1 MANVKVAIRVRPL
14 NAREIADGGRLAV
27 QVEDKFVKIRNVKL
41 DGRTD
46 GAVDSREKLLEFC
59 FDYCYWSVD
68 PEDSHCA
75 SQEEVFQDLGVLA
88 LSGASEGYNVCLFAY
103 GQTGSGKTYTMMGT
117 PDSIGLTPR
126 ICQGLFRSEDTFPD
140 GQNSSRVEISFL
152 EIYNERVRDL
162 LSGGE
167 QKKRASLRV
176 REHPEKGPY
185 VQDLSQH
192 VVSDCKQA
200 MDLLEKGIANRIT
213 AATHIHD
220 ASSRSHA
227 IFTIQYTQAIL
238 ENNLP
243 SETVSKINLVDLA
256 GSERAD
262 PHYCRDRLTE
272 GSNINKS
279 LVTLG
284 IVISALAQNSQMSS
298 SCQSINSMA
307 SEGDGSTVGSHSS
320 SLSGGGGGG
329 GGRRHCFI
337 PYRDSVLTWLLK
349 DSLGGNSKTI
359 MIATVSPS
367 ASSYNETLS
376 TLRYAAHARNI
387 VNKPRVNE
395 DANVRLIREL
405 REEIDRLKSMLLSF
419 EMQRNLSPSLSDERD
434 GNLSDIVLQNELKV
448 EQLTKDW
455 SESWRDK
462 KELLEQY
469 SVDINRDRAG
479 FLINSPSPHLVTLD
493 RDVLSTGIVF
503 YHLREGVTR
512 IGPQEQLEEPQI
524 VLQGSASCEI
534 ENHGGVVTLRP
545 LPGCVCLLNDREVTE
560 PCRLA
565 QGTVITLGG
574 LHKFRFNHPAE
585 AAVLR
590 ERRRASEG
598 GMAYTYIDLRPKTP
612 DHSVEEVEVQG
623 QLGACLSPSEEPT
636 ARQRVEGQQRY
647 VESLRQEIQAE
658 QRRAERELERE
669 QAHLRQQHIEIQQWI
684 LQEKRRLIAVE
695 QRITQESGVQ
705 TDLIAAPLLEQ
716 LRSQALQ
723 DQEGLPVDRPSQ
735 VVRARKKVVQEEL
748 LKHHS
753 LCRAESRIRRKRLH
767 YQLERIARK
776 RHLLEAKREL
786 QQLEGA
792 LPLGPDSPES
802 PELGSPSKLRG
813 RPFVCRRHSFSA
825 DLLSRLYPQHTPIFR
840 HFLKRNRSIELTSNS
855 STTSDSIGS
864 RKWVSDECLPRERTQ
879 SCSGTLFSG
888 QSQSCRSRVSSSE
901 NIRQTGKEESK
912 GHPRQERPERK
923 PLLPNRD
930 LSFKNRS
937 DQKSTVTLKSP
948 LGTALQP
955 VRKENIQGPTTP
967 KPSSQ
972 IVPRMNEIT
981 QPHAGNNGLETIRK
995 TFSHSVGPRLKT
1007 ALSKVFRKPPSGAN
1021 GGRGPKPLGRIAS
1034 KFHWRQRRDRSHK
1047 DNKMSRSKCAVK
1059 TAVSCEELDQR
1070 TLFEDIRQR
1079 RWHSS
1084 EALVNKTSRWVE
1096 RQQGL
1101 IGWEEEQE
1109 YRDAGTSDCES
1120 LFSLDSLS
1128 SAYATALA
1136 EQLRHEEAA
1145 QSEAESE
1152 DSQMSKDSLTVES
1165 SGKYSTMERLN
1176 QTVVPTYPLVTD
1188 CSHSS
1193 MWDNRTSEISLDWD
1207 SCQEPQ
1213 VIPAEAYWSQQGSPK
1228 SRHSVATRKP
1238 PSRNPLV
1245 AESSSRDNVHKLI
1258 EDFRNMHTTSTS
1270 SPRSL
1275 SSCSVREPEN
1285 LLALTDAWSSTDA
1298 ADSPR
1303 IYRDS
1308 LPFQRKMMFR
1318 GIESSSSSSS
1328 SSPSPTSMNFLDS
1341 QNGSQSYS
1349 SASTSTVG
1357 VNVTV
1362 QEHNVAISRSTSE
1375 TLNFQDSQILT
1386 TPEEALKDN
1395 GCCVEQSERQIENMG
1410 KAVLDRISPTS
1421 LLTLDQSAFVSPTES
1436 HHTEQ
1441 QASQINLLQVFT
1453 DVPVTV
1459 ATDFT
1464 MSSDTEMCAS
1474 GSQFVMHFSSS
1485 PTNQGQILNKMSD
1498 VARSFKPSAEDEV
1511 VCNVNGATE
1520 KLKNIQQYE
1529 FGSTKSFT
1537 RGKTSDV
1544 ETKGTKQNIG
1554 LQQELVKTA
1563 CKNSRKRNK
1572 DQQDA
1577 FMGSLKIPK
1586 RSGTRELG
1594 TLSSAPVGSHE
1605 DIWLDDNNNTS
1616 DSKGEQSS
1624 VEADNPGFD
1633 SVCVDGS
1640 ITQEAVASVA
1650 SPVSDP
1656 VSRKFGQSCQIFEC
1670 SECDDNS
1677 PQSGISVGEWKVV
1690 EKVDVTIKE
1699 IAAEAKVRESQIDN
1713 ARKHQESRKHICKSD
1728 AICSAIDLRI
1738 SEVVKEHLRLSLIG
1752 SNDDGKSR
1760 SQSLNVLSSSAFHF
1774 GCYSDENKW
1783 TERELRDEMSY
1794 QVKEGAVVEHISLE
1808 RTTSENTVDKS
1819 EHLASDMPAELRTNH
1834 GSSMLKSTEVTQNLA
1849 HNFSDVTSNKPVIDH
1864 CDFQNFYANMNT
1876 HSNLTLSSHGYSEL
1890 SDRLTL
1896 QVISSSSKSDSSSAR
1911 KSIESQENPV
1921 EEDGIIQEMNDSGKQ
1936 KETSHLNPIISET
1949 CLNEVDTHSCLDS
1962 NAVNPDCP
1970 EFHQIPLETPS
1981 ALSDTKEN
1989 CGCNDLKDVCM
2000 EATSGVEGKGGYSY
2014 KQNSQRMSQEHFQN
2028 GPDTSGAIK
2037 LLSDGGSLHFKPQQN
2052 TPTDENVS
2060 MKGFAVTRGCNGNGE
2075 TDKTTGGK
2083 PCISAQDQFSSP
2095 QTHSINLAQTCV
2107 VNLNYNNKCQNVSN
2121 SLCKLDKDTEID
2133 SKQDFLTKNDKGAVT
2148 HQSDAKV
2155 PKIFTESKYGAS
2167 LSGSMQPQHR
2177 TPHGNVMRNTSC
2189 CRSVMS
2195 KQVEQNTSGDKKAKS
2210 KRFRRSEIHTHPT
2223 SSSESSLKSSD
2234 EDEDDDKTTK
2244 AYHSQLSFKWVKPGA
2259 QRQARSND
2267 ADISILVSAS
2277 KSKMK
2282 TCSAGTPGKSEVKIS
2297 RDFTQKIHSLP
2308 SQAVLQKTNV
2318 ENISLYAKTTRP
2330 QHTLNSQDS
2339 PMHFASSDI
2348 NPFVHQWQGDDSNQL
2363 CYKNPVFGSAADLS
2377 CKSPLLNS
2385 AEKCIIRCCSV
2396 ENGLNRQNS
2405 PFNSHLSTYA
2415 TNKGLSSTLS
2425 SMEDYK
2431 EQVNK
2436 TSHLTPCQQASVDT
2450 HTHLTNLTVTDSSS
2464 SNDVPIGFGKS
2475 SSQVD
2480 EIMFVYSS
2488 EQESQASK
2496 TWAQRR
2502 RTCEHGTQTERGLQT
2517 VNIGNGGSV
2526 PKRKERHKRSNTD
2539 VPATQITKVDIKRSP
2554 TWASMESMSAHLSKL
2569 IDSTSD
2575 LLGDVQG
2582 MRAGE
2587 GLKSSPKRGINLSN
2601 ISISYCESNDCTKRE
2616 CSTQTSVDVGI
2627 QTERPS
2633 TPAKKEVAVHQMP
2646 SERSKSQE
2654 VNVIVKVIGSE
2665 VVSVSQDKN
2674 VDCVLKSKANTDEKM
2689 QSVPDLRLN
2698 TATSQSENGPL
2709 KTPPL
2714 KTAGECQKRVRSASS
2729 RGSKQSTPEAVCHK
2743 SVAKPEI
2750 TCKSSKNSYQGNL
2763 SPSLRNDLSLSLKK
2777 QATYTDRA
2785 SSPILTVGARL
2796 HMKQK
2801 GLKSTLCPPKCQD
2814 RNKDNKSDE
2823 GSLTVPSRKQS
2834 ACTTVSEDDKICK
2847 TCKSESVSLERV
2859 SEMSCS
2865 SPIGSNK
2872 CSLSVSSSLDRCSNT
2887 DRRNDT
2893 CEDRSSEWQIMSPQ
2907 WRTSTSAKVLTM
2919 QNHISPILRLTDVH
2933 KQQAK
2938 AQHEKTSS
2946 YARPAVDSVDFCVDS
2961 YNPSPGSNRTVQLQ
2975 EDDMVSLSP
2984 SEANTDVLVNIKP
2997 VTSLLSCQDH
3007 HIVPEDLPMHNKFSN
3022 WSGISHQ
3029 QSKRSNKP
3037 ASFLARDDDKSRNC
3051 AEWGEM
3057 ESLES
3062 TPQSNRRAREIE
3074 RLRQEREQVMATVS
3088 LNMNPAPLT
3097 VELTEA
3103 KLHYGLGE
3111 TDTLLKMLS
3120 PRSREELEQPTSAP
3134 SKQQLYDRHRRG
3146 IEGLRQ
3152 EREER
3157 LQTYRRARSLSPSK
3171 HPRSPLQEAV
3181 SSSKVYSAMP
3191 SRHKE
3196 QLCQEDNTRIPE
3208 PTRGEGQYPS
3218 DIEQLLRD
3226 YGRAREEART
3236 EIAKARERLRE
3247 RTEQEKR
3254 RIQQQTLSQEVKD
3267 DLRHRTRI
3275 SNSTLCTGSSLS
3287 LSSGPTSG
3295 YNSGNTAQ
3303 LQHGNRPLLTGQIVG
3318 FQDEGLTVRTRP
3330 PMCGP
3335 QSVKTQR
3342 AWLSAHDV
3350 RLEPPVTGFEPL
3362 MTSSPSPPTCIRQR
3376 TASFGSSSSIST
3388 TYQDITSSLLG
3399 RALAEVRLASSGDL
3413 SNLLNGKA
3421 TAGWGYQGEERGIQ
3435 AYYKPS
3441 SSPSVHCFL
3450 GAGELDRPLDSLWTI
3465 ISQLSKSHMY
3475 NQSVR
3480 SVWTRPLDDS
3490 TQLVYILTD
3499 PSTCH
3504 LSQPRDF
3511 CCISTESK
3519 QAGLCVLA
3527 MQSVFEESLPRPSV
3541 DAVRGEMMPSC
3552 WVLQPIRCNKQEV
3565 TRVVYLLQVD
3575 LGTPSF
3581 PHRLLN
3587 TVARRQAAVIADL
3600 DVFLASEIHGRKTH

>member
-14 NAREIADGGRLAV
+14 NARESADGGRLAV
-27 QVEDKFVKIRNVKL
+27 QVEDKFVKIRNVKVSILL

-68 PEDSHCA
+68 PTDPHCA
-75 SQEEVFQDLGVLA
+75 SQEEVFQDLGVSV

-126 ICQGLFRSEDTFPD
+126 ICQGLFRSEDTF

-162 LSGGE
+162 LRGGE

-192 VVSDCKQA
+192 VISDCKQA
-200 MDLLEKGIANRIT
+200 MDLLEEGIANRIT
-213 AATHIHD
+213 AATHNHD

-320 SLSGGGGGG
+320 SHSGGGGGG

-367 ASSYNETLS
+367 ANSYNETLS

-395 DANVRLIREL
+395 DVNVRLIREL

-419 EMQRNLSPSLSDERD
+419 EMQRNPSPSLSDERD
-434 GNLSDIVLQNELKV
+434 GNLSEIVLQNELKV

-469 SVDINRDRAG
+469 SVDINRDLAG
-479 FLINSPSPHLVTLD
+479 FLINSLRPHLVTLD
-493 RDVLSTGIVF
+493 RDVLSTGVVF

-512 IGPQEQLEEPQI
+512 IGPQEQFEEPQI

-534 ENHGGVVTLRP
+534 ENHGGMVTLRP

-574 LHKFRFNHPAE
+574 VHKFRFNHPAE

-598 GMAYTYIDLRPKTP
+598 GMTCTYIDLCPLTP
-612 DHSVEEVEVQG
+612 DHSVEEVKLQG
-623 QLGACLSPSEEPT
+623 QLGACLCPSEEPT
-636 ARQRVEGQQRY
+636 ARQRVEVQQRY

-658 QRRAERELERE
+658 QRKAERELERE
-669 QAHLRQQHIEIQQWI
+669 QAHLRQQHSEIQQWI
-684 LQEKRRLIAVE
+684 LQEKLRLTSVE

-705 TDLIAAPLLEQ
+705 TDLVPEPLLER
-716 LRSQALQ
+716 LTSWVSE
-723 DQEGLPVDRPSQ
+723 DQEGHTVDRPSR
-735 VVRARKKVVQEEL
+735 VVRARKKAVQEEL

-786 QQLEGA
+786 QRLERA
-792 LPLGPDSPES
+792 LPPGPDSPES

-813 RPFVCRRHSFSA
+813 RPFVSRRHSFSA
-825 DLLSRLYPQHTPIFR
+825 DLLSRLYPQNTPIF
-840 HFLKRNRSIELTSNS
+840 
-855 STTSDSIGS
+855 S

-888 QSQSCRSRVSSSE
+888 QSQACRRRVSSSE
-901 NIRQTGKEESK
+901 NITQTTKEE
-912 GHPRQERPERK
+912 PQAQPCRERPERK

-937 DQKSTVTLKSP
+937 DQNSTVTLKSP
-948 LGTALQP
+948 LGTTLQP
-955 VRKENIQGPTTP
+955 VSKENTLGPKTH

-972 IVPRMNEIT
+972 IVPCMNEIT
-981 QPHAGNNGLETIRK
+981 QPHACNNGLETVRK
-995 TFSHSVGPRLKT
+995 TFSRSVGPRLKT

-1034 KFHWRQRRDRSHK
+1034 KFHWRQKRHRNLK
-1047 DNKMSRSKCAVK
+1047 DTKMSRSKCAVK

-1070 TLFEDIRQR
+1070 TLFEDIRLR
-1079 RWHSS
+1079 RWHST
-1084 EALVNKTSRWVE
+1084 EALMNKTSRWVE
-1096 RQQGL
+1096 RQGL
-1101 IGWEEEQE
+1101 IGWEEEE
-1109 YRDAGTSDCES
+1109 EDRDAGPSDCES

-1145 QSEAESE
+1145 RSEAESE
-1152 DSQMSKDSLTVES
+1152 DSQMSKDSLAVENS
-1165 SGKYSTMERLN
+1165 RKHSAVERLS
-1176 QTVVPTYPLVTD
+1176 QTVVPTYSLVTD

-1193 MWDNRTSEISLDWD
+1193 MQHNRTAGISLDWD
-1207 SCQEPQ
+1207 SCQKPQ

-1228 SRHSVATRKP
+1228 SRHCSATIKS
-1238 PSRNPLV
+1238 PSHNPLV
-1245 AESSSRDNVHKLI
+1245 ADSSRRDTVHKLI
-1258 EDFRNMHTTSTS
+1258 EDFGNMQTTLTS

-1285 LLALTDAWSSTDA
+1285 MLALTDAWSSTDA

-1308 LPFQRKMMFR
+1308 LPFQSK
-1318 GIESSSSSSS
+1318 
-1328 SSPSPTSMNFLDS
+1328 
-1341 QNGSQSYS
+1341 
-1349 SASTSTVG
+1349 
-1357 VNVTV
+1357 
-1362 QEHNVAISRSTSE
+1362 
-1375 TLNFQDSQILT
+1375 
-1386 TPEEALKDN
+1386 
-1395 GCCVEQSERQIENMG
+1395 NMSIDIG
-1410 KAVLDRISPTS
+1410 K
-1421 LLTLDQSAFVSPTES
+1421 
-1436 HHTEQ
+1436 
-1441 QASQINLLQVFT
+1441 
-1453 DVPVTV
+1453 
-1459 ATDFT
+1459 
-1464 MSSDTEMCAS
+1464 
-1474 GSQFVMHFSSS
+1474 
-1485 PTNQGQILNKMSD
+1485 
-1498 VARSFKPSAEDEV
+1498 
-1511 VCNVNGATE
+1511 
-1520 KLKNIQQYE
+1520 
-1529 FGSTKSFT
+1529 
-1537 RGKTSDV
+1537 
-1544 ETKGTKQNIG
+1544 
-1554 LQQELVKTA
+1554 
-1563 CKNSRKRNK
+1563 
-1572 DQQDA
+1572 
-1577 FMGSLKIPK
+1577 
-1586 RSGTRELG
+1586 
-1594 TLSSAPVGSHE
+1594 
-1605 DIWLDDNNNTS
+1605 
-1616 DSKGEQSS
+1616 
-1624 VEADNPGFD
+1624 
-1633 SVCVDGS
+1633 
-1640 ITQEAVASVA
+1640 
-1650 SPVSDP
+1650 
-1656 VSRKFGQSCQIFEC
+1656 
-1670 SECDDNS
+1670 
-1677 PQSGISVGEWKVV
+1677 
-1690 EKVDVTIKE
+1690 
-1699 IAAEAKVRESQIDN
+1699 
-1713 ARKHQESRKHICKSD
+1713 
-1728 AICSAIDLRI
+1728 
-1738 SEVVKEHLRLSLIG
+1738 
-1752 SNDDGKSR
+1752 
-1760 SQSLNVLSSSAFHF
+1760 
-1774 GCYSDENKW
+1774 
-1783 TERELRDEMSY
+1783 
-1794 QVKEGAVVEHISLE
+1794 
-1808 RTTSENTVDKS
+1808 
-1819 EHLASDMPAELRTNH
+1819 
-1834 GSSMLKSTEVTQNLA
+1834 
-1849 HNFSDVTSNKPVIDH
+1849 
-1864 CDFQNFYANMNT
+1864 
-1876 HSNLTLSSHGYSEL
+1876 
-1890 SDRLTL
+1890 
-1896 QVISSSSKSDSSSAR
+1896 
-1911 KSIESQENPV
+1911 
-1921 EEDGIIQEMNDSGKQ
+1921 
-1936 KETSHLNPIISET
+1936 
-1949 CLNEVDTHSCLDS
+1949 
-1962 NAVNPDCP
+1962 
-1970 EFHQIPLETPS
+1970 
-1981 ALSDTKEN
+1981 
-1989 CGCNDLKDVCM
+1989 
-2000 EATSGVEGKGGYSY
+2000 
-2014 KQNSQRMSQEHFQN
+2014 
-2028 GPDTSGAIK
+2028 
-2037 LLSDGGSLHFKPQQN
+2037 
-2052 TPTDENVS
+2052 
-2060 MKGFAVTRGCNGNGE
+2060 
-2075 TDKTTGGK
+2075 
-2083 PCISAQDQFSSP
+2083 
-2095 QTHSINLAQTCV
+2095 
-2107 VNLNYNNKCQNVSN
+2107 
-2121 SLCKLDKDTEID
+2121 
-2133 SKQDFLTKNDKGAVT
+2133 
-2148 HQSDAKV
+2148 
-2155 PKIFTESKYGAS
+2155 
-2167 LSGSMQPQHR
+2167 
-2177 TPHGNVMRNTSC
+2177 
-2189 CRSVMS
+2189 
-2195 KQVEQNTSGDKKAKS
+2195 NTSGDNSAKKAKS
-2210 KRFRRSEIHTHPT
+2210 KRIRRSEIQTHPN
-2223 SSSESSLKSSD
+2223 SSESSLKSSD
-2234 EDEDDDKTTK
+2234 EDEEDD
-2244 AYHSQLSFKWVKPGA
+2244 Q
-2259 QRQARSND
+2259 
-2267 ADISILVSAS
+2267 
-2277 KSKMK
+2277 
-2282 TCSAGTPGKSEVKIS
+2282 
-2297 RDFTQKIHSLP
+2297 
-2308 SQAVLQKTNV
+2308 
-2318 ENISLYAKTTRP
+2318 TTRV
-2330 QHTLNSQDS
+2330 HHSRLSSKWDS
-2339 PMHFASSDI
+2339 PMHFVSSDI
-2348 NPFVHQWQGDDSNQL
+2348 NPFVHQWQGDDSNQH
-2363 CYKNPVFGSAADLS
+2363 CYKNPAFGSAADLS

-2385 AEKCIIRCCSV
+2385 AEKRMTRCCSV
-2396 ENGLNRQNS
+2396 DNGLNGQNS

-2415 TNKGLSSTLS
+2415 TDKGLSSTLS

-2431 EQVNK
+2431 ELVNK
-2436 TSHLTPCQQASVDT
+2436 TSQLTPCQQAAMDI
-2450 HTHLTNLTVTDSSS
+2450 HNHLANLTVTGSSS
-2464 SNDVPIGFGKS
+2464 SNDAPGAFGNN

-2488 EQESQASK
+2488 EQDSQANK
-2496 TWAQRR
+2496 TRAQRR

-2517 VNIGNGGSV
+2517 VNTGNSSSA

-2539 VPATQITKVDIKRSP
+2539 VPATQKTKVDIKESP

-2582 MRAGE
+2582 MRTGE
-2587 GLKSSPKRGINLSN
+2587 SCKSSPRRSVNLSN
-2601 ISISYCESNDCTKRE
+2601 ISISYSESNDCTKRD
-2616 CSTQTSVDVGI
+2616 CSTQTAVDVGI

-2633 TPAKKEVAVHQMP
+2633 APAMKEVAVHQTP
-2646 SERSKSQE
+2646 SERSKSHE
-2654 VNVIVKVIGSE
+2654 VNVIVRVIGSE

-2674 VDCVLKSKANTDEKM
+2674 VHCVVKSKAEKI
-2689 QSVPDLRLN
+2689 QSMPDLRFN
-2698 TATSQSENGPL
+2698 T
-2709 KTPPL
+2709 
-2714 KTAGECQKRVRSASS
+2714 SAAAQ
-2729 RGSKQSTPEAVCHK
+2729 R
-2743 SVAKPEI
+2743 
-2750 TCKSSKNSYQGNL
+2750 
-2763 SPSLRNDLSLSLKK
+2763 
-2777 QATYTDRA
+2777 YTD
-2785 SSPILTVGARL
+2785 
-2796 HMKQK
+2796 
-2801 GLKSTLCPPKCQD
+2801 
-2814 RNKDNKSDE
+2814 
-2823 GSLTVPSRKQS
+2823 
-2834 ACTTVSEDDKICK
+2834 
-2847 TCKSESVSLERV
+2847 
-2859 SEMSCS
+2859 
-2865 SPIGSNK
+2865 
-2872 CSLSVSSSLDRCSNT
+2872 T
-2887 DRRNDT
+2887 DRINVT
-2893 CEDRSSEWQIMSPQ
+2893 YEDKASKWQITSPQ
-2907 WRTSTSAKVLTM
+2907 WKTSTSTKGLTM
-2919 QNHISPILRLTDVH
+2919 QNHISPILKQADVH

-2938 AQHEKTSS
+2938 ARHEDTTSCI
-2946 YARPAVDSVDFCVDS
+2946 RPAVDSVDFCVDS
-2961 YNPSPGSNRTVQLQ
+2961 YNPSPISSSRTGGLQ
-2975 EDDMVSLSP
+2975 EDDMVSLAP
-2984 SEANTDVLVNIKP
+2984 SECNTDVLVNIKP
-2997 VTSLLSCQDH
+2997 VSSVSSCQEH
-3007 HIVPEDLPMHNKFSN
+3007 QIVPEDLPIHNKFTN

-3037 ASFLARDDDKSRNC
+3037 ATFLTKDHDKSRNS

-3057 ESLES
+3057 ESYSSNVES
-3062 TPQSNRRAREIE
+3062 TAQSERRAREIE
-3074 RLRQEREQVMATVS
+3074 RLRQEREQVMATVN
-3088 LNMNPAPLT
+3088 LNMNPTPLT

-3111 TDTLLKMLS
+3111 TDALLKMLS
-3120 PRSREELEQPTSAP
+3120 PRSRDELEPPT
-3134 SKQQLYDRHRRG
+3134 KQQLYDRHRVS

-3171 HPRSPLQEAV
+3171 HPRSSPQEAV
-3181 SSSKVYSAMP
+3181 FSSKVSAALP
-3191 SRHKE
+3191 SRRKE
-3196 QLCQEDNTRIPE
+3196 YLQQLRQEVIDSTRIPD
-3208 PTRGEGQYPS
+3208 PPRGEGQCPS

-3236 EIAKARERLRE
+3236 EIARARERLRE

-3254 RIQQQTLSQEVKD
+3254 RLQQQALSQEVKD

-3303 LQHGNRPLLTGQIVG
+3303 LQHGSRPLLTGQAAG
-3318 FQDEGLTVRTRP
+3318 FQDEGLKVRTRP
-3330 PMCGP
+3330 PICGP

-3350 RLEPPVTGFEPL
+3350 RLEPPVTTFEPL
-3362 MTSSPSPPTCIRQR
+3362 MTSSPSPPTCTRQR

-3413 SNLLNGKA
+3413 SNLLMGKA
-3421 TAGWGYQGEERGIQ
+3421 TAGWRHQGEERGIQ

-3441 SSPSVHCFL
+3441 SSPSVHGFL
-3450 GAGELDRPLDSLWTI
+3450 GAGELDRPLDILWNI
-3465 ISQLSKSHMY
+3465 ICQLSKSHLY

-3504 LSQPRDF
+3504 LIQPRDF

-3519 QAGLCVLA
+3519 QAGLCTLA

-3552 WVLQPIRCNKQEV
+3552 WVLQPIRRNGQEV

-3581 PHRLLN
+3581 PHRLLS

-3600 DVFLASEIHGRKTH
+3600 NVFLAS